1 LVLQETQE
9 KMQKEI
15 KKLIWM
21 KQEFIKECKRM
32 LDLINKQELKINN
45 KRKNNNK

>member
-1 LVLQETQE
+1 
-9 KMQKEI
+9 MNKER

-32 LDLINKQELKINN
+32 LEMIEQQELKIIAAEEKQN
-45 KRKNNNK
+45 K